1 VSRHPHFHSQRAS
14 VASMFPSELKRG
26 TKCKILESFRFRGTF
41 ERAGCLPAN
50 KRNSPMQQIMTQD
63 NSSAAR
69 QLRPVVITV
78 VAAKLA
84 VFALLMTTIN
94 IPAPMSAA
102 IEMAAA
108 R

>member
-1 VSRHPHFHSQRAS
+1 MQNTGIVPL
-14 VASMFPSELKRG
+14 FPEPFEQWRG
-26 TKCKILESFRFRGTF
+26 LD
-41 ERAGCLPAN
+41 AN
-50 KRNSPMQQIMTQD
+50 REDIEMQQDIAQD
-63 NSSAAR
+63 LNSTAR

-94 IPAPMSAA
+94 LQAPLPASVEVA
-102 IEMAAA
+102 EA

>member
-1 VSRHPHFHSQRAS
+1 MQTTF
-14 VASMFPSELKRG
+14 SEDSYS
-26 TKCKILESFRFRGTF
+26 T
-41 ERAGCLPAN
+41 
-50 KRNSPMQQIMTQD
+50 
-63 NSSAAR
+63 AR

-94 IPAPMSAA
+94 FQAPVPAAVELA
-102 IEMAAA
+102 DI

>member
-1 VSRHPHFHSQRAS
+1 MQYTISTHP
-14 VASMFPSELKRG
+14 
-26 TKCKILESFRFRGTF
+26 
-41 ERAGCLPAN
+41 
-50 KRNSPMQQIMTQD
+50 
-63 NSSAAR
+63 SSTAH

-94 IPAPMSAA
+94 FQAPLPAGVELAD
-102 IEMAAA
+102 I

>member
-1 VSRHPHFHSQRAS
+1 
-14 VASMFPSELKRG
+14 
-26 TKCKILESFRFRGTF
+26 
-41 ERAGCLPAN
+41 
-50 KRNSPMQQIMTQD
+50 MQQTISEDPYST
-63 NSSAAR
+63 AR

-94 IPAPMSAA
+94 VQAPLPAAVELA
-102 IEMAAA
+102 EM

>member
-1 VSRHPHFHSQRAS
+1 
-14 VASMFPSELKRG
+14 
-26 TKCKILESFRFRGTF
+26 
-41 ERAGCLPAN
+41 
-50 KRNSPMQQIMTQD
+50 MQQDISHD
-63 NSSAAR
+63 PYSAAR

-94 IPAPMSAA
+94 FQAPLPAAVEVA
-102 IEMAAA
+102 EM

>member
-1 VSRHPHFHSQRAS
+1 MQTTI
-14 VASMFPSELKRG
+14 SEDSYS
-26 TKCKILESFRFRGTF
+26 T
-41 ERAGCLPAN
+41 
-50 KRNSPMQQIMTQD
+50 
-63 NSSAAR
+63 AR

-94 IPAPMSAA
+94 FQVTVPAAVELA
-102 IEMAAA
+102 EA